1 MKCCQKPLHDLVQG
15 HCSIATVA
23 CILYIDFLP
32 LTLFVVS
39 CQCNFLSVLWPLF
52 QPSGFQSLL
61 VRGGGLVSMAL
72 LAIAAFVF
80 GLWAVSSSSSS
91 AAISS
96 VAGKPSEPIVTSV
109 IPFLKK
115 KFFPT
120 CRVKASRFYQSYF
133 CLLSPLLLSEFQIS
147 VCTVGPQLQVPD
159 LSGHCPASNASS
171 ADLSSRSQ

>member
-109 IPFLKK
+109 IPFLI
-115 KFFPT
+115 FFPH
-120 CRVKASRFYQSYF
+120 
-133 CLLSPLLLSEFQIS
+133 LPGEGL
-147 VCTVGPQLQVPD
+147 
-159 LSGHCPASNASS
+159 
-171 ADLSSRSQ
+171 